1 MPRPT
6 SVTFLALA
14 VLCLAAYHALGA
26 AAAVQGYTVLQA
38 LPLALPPAYL
48 LGRGVVWALAFAALA
63 GGLWWMKQ
71 WARLGTPIA
80 CTVYVAAGWVER
92 LVFAQSDYAQ
102 TSAPCFALL
111 HGLALAA
118 VWGLLLRR
126 QTRQSFTE

>member
-6 SVTFLALA
+6 SVTLLALS
-14 VLCLAAYHALGA
+14 VLCIAAYHALGVA
-26 AAAVQGYTVLQA
+26 AAIQGYTVLQA

-48 LGRGVVWALAFAALA
+48 LGRAVVWALVFAALA
-63 GGLWWMKQ
+63 AGLWWIKH

-80 CTVYVAAGWVER
+80 LSVYVAAGWVER

-102 TSAPCFALL
+102 VSAPCCALWQL
-111 HGLALAA
+111 LALAA

-126 QTRQSFTE
+126 RTRQSFTE

>member
-6 SVTFLALA
+6 SVTLLALL
-14 VLCLAAYHALGA
+14 VLCIGVYHALGA
-26 AAAVQGYTVLQA
+26 AAAIQGYTVLQEM
-38 LPLALPPAYL
+38 PLALPPAYL

-63 GGLWWMKQ
+63 VGLWRQRHWG
-71 WARLGTPIA
+71 RLGAPVALTL
-80 CTVYVAAGWVER
+80 YVAAGWVER

-102 TSAPCFALL
+102 VSAPCFALL
-111 HGLALAA
+111 QGLALAA